1 MELLDA
7 ITAELRVTSTK
18 CQIAAALGTLTDA
31 QGEDLRTALAD
42 PHYSASAISR
52 ALLGFDVK
60 IRPAVIQHHRRGDCR
75 CG

>member
-7 ITAELRVTSTK
+7 ITAELRLTSTK

-42 PHYSASAISR
+42 QRFSASAISR
-52 ALLGFDVK
+52 ALLGFGVK
-60 IRPAVIQHHRRGDCR
+60 IRPAVIQHHRRKDCR